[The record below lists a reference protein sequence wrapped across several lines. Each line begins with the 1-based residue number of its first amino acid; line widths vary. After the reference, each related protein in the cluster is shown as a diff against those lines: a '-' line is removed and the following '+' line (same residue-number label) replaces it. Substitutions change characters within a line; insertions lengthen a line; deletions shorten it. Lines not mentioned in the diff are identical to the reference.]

1 MVQSKIQR
9 IILLAAASLMFAVV
23 SPAQQQTGSMI
34 GTVVDP
40 SGSSV
45 PGAEVSVKNSGT
57 GATFTATTDASG
69 LWRAPQLNP
78 GTYDISV
85 AAKGFSTVV
94 RTGVEVRVAD
104 RLRIDFAL
112 VSRPNCR
119 KYASPITR
127 AASACPPK

>member
-1 MVQSKIQR
+1 MARAKSHRIVVFALLCSVFALLVQ
-9 IILLAAASLMFAVV
+9 
-23 SPAQQQTGSMI
+23 AQQQTGSMI

-78 GTYDISV
+78 GTYEISV

-104 RLRIDFAL
+104 RLRID
-112 VSRPNCR
+112 
-119 KYASPITR
+119 
-127 AASACPPK
+127 